1 MWKRNRKEEYMLKK
15 WEELPE
21 NMKHDAVRPYYDI
34 LEGKKKALA
43 GKRLMDILF
52 SFILTVLLSPV
63 MLGIAYAIWAEDKG
77 PVFYRQE
84 RITTYGKKFR
94 IFKFRTMVVDADKKG
109 ALITGKN
116 DNRITRVGRKLRKC
130 RLDELPQLFNILSGE
145 MSFVGARPEVEKYV
159 NYYTES
165 MLATLLLPAGV
176 TSEASITFKDE
187 DELLA
192 HYAKKGETADE
203 AYVKH
208 ILPRKM
214 RYNLTYLKKA
224 GILGDLII
232 MIKTVL
238 EVIK

>member
-1 MWKRNRKEEYMLKK
+1 MLKK

-21 NMKHDAVRPYYDI
+21 NMRTDAVRPYYDI
-34 LEGKKKALA
+34 LAGKKKALA
-43 GKRLMDILF
+43 GKRFMDILF

-63 MLGIAYAIWAEDKG
+63 MLGIAYAIRAEDKG

-84 RITTYGKKFR
+84 RITAYGKKFR

-116 DNRITRVGRKLRKC
+116 DDRITRVGRKLRGC

-145 MSFVGARPEVEKYV
+145 MSFVGTRPEVEKYV
-159 NYYTES
+159 SCYTES
-165 MLATLLLPAGV
+165 MMATLLLPAGV
-176 TSEASITFKDE
+176 TSEASIAFKE
-187 DELLA
+187 ENELLA
-192 HYAKKGETADE
+192 RYTANGETADE
-203 AYVKH
+203 AYVKN

-214 RYNLTYLKKA
+214 RYNLRYLKKA
-224 GILGDLII
+224 GIPGDLKI

-238 EVIK
+238 EVLK